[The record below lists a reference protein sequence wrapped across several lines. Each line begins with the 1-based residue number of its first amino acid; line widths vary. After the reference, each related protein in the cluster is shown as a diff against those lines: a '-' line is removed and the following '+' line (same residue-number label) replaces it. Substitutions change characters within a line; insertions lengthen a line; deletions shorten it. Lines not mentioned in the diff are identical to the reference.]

1 MFIRNS
7 LLIVLVAGA
16 VALTVACGGGS
27 EDKGRTI
34 EVKAEQIKFVPAD
47 ISVLAGETVTLRLK
61 NVDDMAHD
69 LEVKGLKAEI
79 VSGGGHGGGHDG
91 GNMMAGT
98 VAVHTDKKKS
108 GSVTFVAK
116 DKGTYEIWCTISGHK
131 ELGMVGKLVVT

>member
-1 MFIRNS
+1 MFNRS
-7 LLIVLVAGA
+7 ALLVFLAAGL
-16 VALTVACGGGS
+16 VALTVACGGAS

-47 ISVLAGETVTLRLK
+47 ISVAAGETITLRLK

-69 LEVKGLKAEI
+69 LEVRGLNAES
-79 VSGGGHGGGHDG
+79 VRGGGHGGHDS
-91 GNMMAGT
+91 GNMMSGA
-98 VAVHTDKKKS
+98 VAVHTEKKKS

-116 DKGTYEIWCTISGHK
+116 ETGTYEIWCTIAGHK